1 MSDMSHKTRTPF
13 KIDERIVCAFN
24 EYGNLADVLFIKAK
38 YRDRVTADEI
48 EEDEML
54 SRDVMIQRIR
64 RWAIKRVGNSDVL
77 D

>member
-1 MSDMSHKTRTPF
+1 VRSTSTVISRTF
-13 KIDERIVCAFN
+13 CLSE
-24 EYGNLADVLFIKAK
+24 

-64 RWAIKRVGNSDVL
+64 RWAIKRVDNSDVL